1 MKKIIAAMMVI
12 LTVMSLT
19 IMAQAEM
26 CDVTTKVIKTNVIDP
41 ELIELQ
47 EKADQKFADSR
58 VWDVALYENNS
69 VSVGEAKYQTE
80 TNSGKRSWVQK
91 AWDFVTFWD

>member
-26 CDVTTKVIKTNVIDP
+26 RDVTEVIKTNVINP
-41 ELIELQ
+41 ELTELQ

-80 TNSGKRSWVQK
+80 TNSDKRSWVQK
-91 AWDFVTFWD
+91 ALDFVTFWD

>member
-1 MKKIIAAMMVI
+1 MKKFIAVVTMVI
-12 LTVMSLT
+12 ILTMSMG
-19 IMAQAEM
+19 IAQAEM
-26 CDVTTKVIKTNVIDP
+26 RDVTEVIKTNVVDP
-41 ELIELQ
+41 ELTELQ

>member
-1 MKKIIAAMMVI
+1 MKKIIAVMMVI

-26 CDVTTKVIKTNVIDP
+26 RDVTEVIKTNAIDP
-41 ELIELQ
+41 ELKELQ

-58 VWDVALYENNS
+58 VWDVAMYENNS

-80 TNSGKRSWVQK
+80 TNSDKRSWAQK

>member
-1 MKKIIAAMMVI
+1 MKKFIAVVTMVI
-12 LTVMSLT
+12 ILTMSMG
-19 IMAQAEM
+19 IAQAEM
-26 CDVTTKVIKTNVIDP
+26 RDVTAKVIKTNVIDS
-41 ELIELQ
+41 ELTELQ

-80 TNSGKRSWVQK
+80 TNSDKRSWVQK

>member
-1 MKKIIAAMMVI
+1 MVI
-12 LTVMSLT
+12 ILTMSMG
-19 IMAQAEM
+19 IAQAEM
-26 CDVTTKVIKTNVIDP
+26 RDVTEVIKTNVVDP
-41 ELIELQ
+41 ELTELQ

-80 TNSGKRSWVQK
+80 TNSDKRSWVQK

>member
-1 MKKIIAAMMVI
+1 MKKIIAVMMVI

-26 CDVTTKVIKTNVIDP
+26 RDVTEVIKTNVVDP
-41 ELIELQ
+41 ELTELQ

-80 TNSGKRSWVQK
+80 TNSDKRSWVQK
-91 AWDFVTFWD
+91 ALDFVTFWD

>member
-1 MKKIIAAMMVI
+1 MVI

-26 CDVTTKVIKTNVIDP
+26 RDVTEVIKTNVIDP
-41 ELIELQ
+41 ELTELQ
-47 EKADQKFADSR
+47 EKADQRFADSR

-80 TNSGKRSWVQK
+80 TNSDKRSWVQK
-91 AWDFVTFWD
+91 ALDFVTFWD

>member
-1 MKKIIAAMMVI
+1 MKKFIAVVTMVI
-12 LTVMSLT
+12 ILTMSMG
-19 IMAQAEM
+19 IAQAEM
-26 CDVTTKVIKTNVIDP
+26 RDVTEVIKTNVVDP
-41 ELIELQ
+41 ELTELQ

-80 TNSGKRSWVQK
+80 TNSDKRSWVQK